1 MLWSLIIAYHFIY
14 LIRNQEKLIDDLMFG
29 EESAQQIVEQHREQV
44 EQEEKKKSVF
54 SHAG

>member
-1 MLWSLIIAYHFIY
+1 MIWSLTIAYHFIY

-29 EESAQQIVEQHREQV
+29 EESAQQIVEQHREQI